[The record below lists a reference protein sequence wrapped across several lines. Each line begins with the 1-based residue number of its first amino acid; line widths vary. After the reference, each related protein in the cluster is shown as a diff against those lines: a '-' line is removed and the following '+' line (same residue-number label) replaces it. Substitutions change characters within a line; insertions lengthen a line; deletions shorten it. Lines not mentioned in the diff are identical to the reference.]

1 VGKSCFKD
9 FRHNAKECFMTVR
22 DRLPETIETT
32 RLVLRPPRLSD
43 VDDLVA
49 EANNW
54 KVLEPTASLPYP
66 YEAEHGRAFVGKSE
80 RASQHPYVIADK
92 ASDRLRGVIG
102 LYFHPD
108 QPTELGYW
116 LGERHWGQGFAPE
129 AVRGILDATTAL
141 GLTPIRARVLAANA
155 GSIRV
160 LEKTGFVVIEETLS
174 VVERHR
180 GKPLLV
186 LEWRG

>member
-1 VGKSCFKD
+1 
-9 FRHNAKECFMTVR
+9 MTLR
-22 DRLPETIETT
+22 SLLPETIQTP

-54 KVLEPTASLPYP
+54 KVLEPTASLPFP
-66 YEAEHGRAFVGKSE
+66 YEPAHGRAFIEKTE
-80 RASQHPYVIADK
+80 RSSQHPYVIADK

-102 LYFHPD
+102 LYFHAD

-116 LGERHWGQGFAPE
+116 LGESHWGQGLAPE
-129 AVRGILDATTAL
+129 AVHGVLDTAAGL
-141 GLTPIRARVLAANA
+141 GLTPIRARVLAANS

-186 LEWRG
+186 LEWRV